1 MTGKIPYYR
10 ATEIAEKSWK
20 IENACCESSYALCYL
35 VEGRDYALLIDT
47 ILGIGNLKAFCET
60 LTDKPIRLVN
70 THSHSDHVGGN
81 FFFDHCYMHPRDIGS
96 FQDSIGIPKEKVL
109 EMAREMVLPEY
120 RDLMEPDDNF
130 SDWHPMKVY
139 PVSDGDVFDLG
150 DRQLEVVEV
159 GGHTL
164 GSIVLIDHKTRIAY
178 AGDACN
184 GNTLLEFDNSLPVV
198 AYLRALLHLKEHQA
212 EFDMVYGGHEIFDA
226 SIVDEGI
233 ETVAKVVA
241 GTDDRCERTGIM
253 GGPVFY
259 AAEKVKDG
267 YERKDG
273 KHFNMSYIPG
283 KVLGPDEPKQV
294 FRMENRSPGGKKN
307 HRRGSAPV
315 ICIPEKLFYR
325 TDGEIAGGGAN
336 GDLRG
341 SVAAGVTAFAA
352 GQRDVCVHFSAGGVV
367 LQGEAG
373 LSGQFRG
380 HVAGGGADRRIVKA
394 VALTAALSKRF
405 RARWIFPLVE
415 PADRSPTRSAVMPIP
430 PEVEWAATFSASSR
444 SALRDPEVESR
455 LRVLTFPRTI
465 SFTSPEVLWAVTA
478 GAVTE
483 AVTSPLVLFRD
494 TLSAAMD
501 GMSISALVAPITA
514 FFSTVPSGR
523 VITRF
528 FAGVFRRIPGLLYC
542 TFRVVPSSF
551 HCSLSSSLME
561 RLAVSSRVTVLSA

>member
-1 MTGKIPYYR
+1 MTEKIPYYR

-96 FQDSIGIPKEKVL
+96 FQDSIGIPKDKVL

-120 RDLMEPDDNF
+120 RDLIGLDDNF

-184 GNTLLEFDNSLPVV
+184 GNTLLEFDNSLPVI
-198 AYLRALLHLKEHQA
+198 AYLRALLHLKDHQA

-294 FRMENRSPGGKKN
+294 FRMENR
-307 HRRGSAPV
+307 
-315 ICIPEKLFYR
+315 
-325 TDGEIAGGGAN
+325 
-336 GDLRG
+336 
-341 SVAAGVTAFAA
+341 
-352 GQRDVCVHFSAGGVV
+352 
-367 LQGEAG
+367 
-373 LSGQFRG
+373 
-380 HVAGGGADRRIVKA
+380 
-394 VALTAALSKRF
+394 
-405 RARWIFPLVE
+405 
-415 PADRSPTRSAVMPIP
+415 
-430 PEVEWAATFSASSR
+430 
-444 SALRDPEVESR
+444 
-455 LRVLTFPRTI
+455 
-465 SFTSPEVLWAVTA
+465 
-478 GAVTE
+478 
-483 AVTSPLVLFRD
+483 
-494 TLSAAMD
+494 
-501 GMSISALVAPITA
+501 
-514 FFSTVPSGR
+514 
-523 VITRF
+523 
-528 FAGVFRRIPGLLYC
+528 
-542 TFRVVPSSF
+542 
-551 HCSLSSSLME
+551 
-561 RLAVSSRVTVLSA
+561 